1 MDSNDKTEI
10 PEEKKAF
17 LKAFLR
23 VWKLKKD

>member
-1 MDSNDKTEI
+1 MDSNDNKEI

-23 VWKLKKD
+23 AWKLKKD